1 MHHVSCVFSECGPV
15 RSLNADAVVASD
27 ADGFYAV
34 ADGVGSVRSSADAS
48 QFAAVQAL
56 HLFRSDISNSL
67 ETPDWDRLIS
77 RLHDLY
83 RDRFGDIVRV
93 PATTLTLAV
102 VRNRHLH
109 FTTFGNS
116 PIFLIDRRGI
126 ALLSREHTAV
136 DQHRIFS
143 NFSELKSQGGS
154 NVLVNA
160 LGRQQPRPIAYKS
173 IEFREPCRLVISSDG
188 LMDVLSQDELG
199 ALSRRAQTGSDLRDE
214 ILVRGQLGHP
224 RDNYSGVIIDIL
236 DVGNAR

>member
-1 MHHVSCVFSECGPV
+1 MHYELCVFSECGPV

-34 ADGVGSVRSSADAS
+34 ADGVGSVPSSADAS
-48 QFAAVQAL
+48 QFAATEAL
-56 HLFRSDISNSL
+56 NLFRSDISSAHDA
-67 ETPDWDRLIS
+67 PDWERLIS
-77 RLHDLY
+77 RLHELY
-83 RDRFGDIVRV
+83 RNRFGDIARV

-102 VRNRHLH
+102 IRSGRLQ
-109 FTTFGNS
+109 FTTFGDS

-143 NFSELKSQGGS
+143 NFSDLKSQGGS

-160 LGRQQPRPIAYKS
+160 LGRHRPRPIAYDL
-173 IEFREPCRLVISSDG
+173 IEFREPCRLMISSDG
-188 LMDVLSQDELG
+188 LMDVLSQEELG
-199 ALSRRAQTGSDLRDE
+199 ALSRRAPTAADLRDE
-214 ILVRGQLGHP
+214 ILVRGRLCRP

-236 DVGNAR
+236 DVGNAH